1 MLKALLIDDELASTR
16 SLEILLSQF
25 CKEVEV
31 VGTARSAEEG
41 LLSVSKLTPDVVFL
55 DIEMPGGTGFDFL
68 EKCQEL
74 NFEVVFIT
82 AHDSYAVKAFK
93 YSAIDFILKPIEIDE
108 LIKAVDKVLELKKR
122 NYDNRNKYN
131 ALFEN
136 LKTIIPNKLVVTVNG
151 KYEYIDLRSVI
162 FFENSND
169 NTLVKFSSKHSIFI
183 NESLDSLE
191 EQLDEKNFY
200 QINQTQMVNLE
211 MVKKVEKTNYGI
223 VVLNNDD
230 ILTLD
235 SSRKEGLISR
245 LMKLNKTL

>member
-1 MLKALLIDDELASTR
+1 MLKALLIDDEIASTR

-25 CKEVEV
+25 CKQVDV
-31 VGTARSAEEG
+31 VGTARSVEEG
-41 LLSVSKLTPDVVFL
+41 LLKVSKLSPDLVFL

-82 AHDSYAVKAFK
+82 AYDNYAIKAFK
-93 YSAIDFILKPIEIDE
+93 YSAIDFILKPIEIEE

-122 NYDNRNKYN
+122 NIDNRNKYN

-151 KYEYIDLRSVI
+151 KYEYIDLRSVLL
-162 FFENSND
+162 FEMTKD
-169 NTLVKFSSKHSIFI
+169 MLLVKFSNKNSIFI

-191 EQLDEKNFY
+191 DQLEEKNFY
-200 QINQTQMVNLE
+200 QINQNQIVNLE

-223 VVLNNDD
+223 VVLNNND

-235 SSRKEGLISR
+235 SSRKEALINK
-245 LMKLNKTL
+245 LLQLNKTL